1 MLNIDFDDFYR
12 ICSDSNFEGVKEDFI
27 MISCKQLQSNETN
40 PNYSKAPGL
49 EDFEEGLE
57 ESVPTEKKRDPVVIQ

>member
-12 ICSDSNFEGVKEDFI
+12 ICSDSNFEGVKKDFI
-27 MISCKQLQSNETN
+27 MISRKRLQSNETN
-40 PNYSKAPGL
+40 PNSSQAPGL
-49 EDFEEGLE
+49 EEFEEGLE